1 MPIASILDALGQ
13 ARSWRGYRSNRAPR
27 GHLNCSRSLA
37 WQMSMPAPGP
47 LSGFD
52 WFETRFTWWRGF
64 QMRSIR
70 PSVSRLGINCRTG
83 STVRCSGRS
92 WIPAPENVAPARAS
106 GSFQRSSSLEK
117 MMHLLQLPH
126 SWGVHVERSLDRF
139 RLPLESLA
147 KTAGLVTT
155 VCRGRGRLRY
165 MP

>member
-1 MPIASILDALGQ
+1 VAVASILDALGQ

-27 GHLNCSRSLA
+27 GLLNCSRSLA

-47 LSGFD
+47 ISGFD

-70 PSVSRLGINCRTG
+70 SSVSRLGINCQTG

-106 GSFQRSSSLEK
+106 GSFQRSSSQEK
-117 MMHLLQLPH
+117 MMHFLQLPH

-139 RLPLESLA
+139 SFATSESGQDC
-147 KTAGLVTT
+147 GLGDNGV
-155 VCRGRGRLRY
+155 
-165 MP
+165 